1 MIDFCHIAPTPHL
14 DLVKDRK
21 THLLLAHLVE
31 DDPDYVKFYSDL
43 KKNNRGLTYIL
54 DNSAFEMYKQ
64 GRPMYDSV
72 ELITMAQRIQADY
85 VVMSDYPNE
94 KSTKTINAAEVM
106 GPTLKD
112 KGFGTFFC
120 PQSKIADTEDL
131 FACFNWAAQSDL
143 VDYIGVSI
151 LAIPNAYGVEKG
163 NKLQRFVS
171 RFMFMQDLH
180 DSGILDTAKVN
191 GKKIHLLG
199 MLDGPNEIRLMS
211 QFSEYIDTWD
221 SSAAI
226 WYGLHAGRM
235 FDASPTGILEGKY
248 EEEVDFN
255 YTATAQNVLTA
266 KTNKETIDELM
277 ITYLPSYITDEE
289 WFVTD
294 SEL

>member
-1 MIDFCHIAPTPHL
+1 MASFCHIAPIPHL
-14 DLVKDRK
+14 DIVSGAPV
-21 THLLLAHLVE
+21 HLALAHLVE
-31 DDPDYVKFYSDL
+31 TSDKYTDFYKNE
-43 KKNNRGLTYIL
+43 KKNGSKIIL

-72 ELITMAQRIQADY
+72 QLILMAQRIGADY

-94 KSTKTINAAEVM
+94 KCSKTINAAEVM
-106 GPTLKD
+106 APILKE

-120 PQSKIADTEDL
+120 PQSRIADTEDL
-131 FACFNWAAQSDL
+131 FACFNWAAQSPL

-171 RFMFMQDLH
+171 RFMFMQDLQ
-180 DSGILDTAKVN
+180 DSGILDTAKIN

-211 QFSEYIDTWD
+211 QFAEYIDTWD

-226 WYGLHAGRM
+226 WYGLHAGKM

-248 EEEVDFN
+248 EEEVDFQ
-255 YTATAQNVLTA
+255 YTASAQKVLTA
-266 KTNKETIDELM
+266 RANKETIDELM
-277 ITYLPSYITDEE
+277 QIYLSDSIQDND
-289 WFVTD
+289 WFVTEED
-294 SEL
+294 AL

>member
-1 MIDFCHIAPTPHL
+1 MANFCHIAPIPHL
-14 DLVKDRK
+14 DIVSGAS
-21 THLLLAHLVE
+21 THLALAHLVE
-31 DDPDYVKFYSDL
+31 TSDTYTDFYL
-43 KKNNRGLTYIL
+43 KEKENGSTIIL

-72 ELITMAQRIQADY
+72 QLIAMAQQIKADY

-94 KSTKTINAAEVM
+94 KGAKTINAAEIM
-106 GPTLKD
+106 APLLKE

-120 PQSKIADTEDL
+120 PQSKIGDPEDL
-131 FACFNWAAQSDL
+131 FAGFNWAAQSTL

-151 LAIPNAYGVEKG
+151 LSIPNAYGVEKG

-171 RFMFMQDLH
+171 RFMFMQDLQ
-180 DSGILDTAKVN
+180 DSGILDIAKSN

-211 QFSEYIDTWD
+211 QFAQYIHTWD

-226 WYGLHAGRM
+226 WYGLHAGKM
-235 FDASPTGILEGKY
+235 FDDSPTGIIEGKY

-255 YTATAQNVLTA
+255 YVSTPQNVLTA
-266 KTNKETIDELM
+266 EMNKETIDELM
-277 ITYLPSYITDEE
+277 HIYLPDYIQDDD
-289 WFVTD
+289 WFVTEED
-294 SEL
+294 SI

>member
-1 MIDFCHIAPTPHL
+1 MANFCHIAPIPHL
-14 DLVKDRK
+14 DIVSGAPA
-21 THLLLAHLVE
+21 HLALAHLVE
-31 DDPDYVKFYSDL
+31 TSEKYTDFY
-43 KKNNRGLTYIL
+43 KNEKDIGSTIIL

-72 ELITMAQRIQADY
+72 QLIAMAQRIEADY

-94 KSTKTINAAEVM
+94 KGAKTINAATIM
-106 GPTLKD
+106 SPLLKE

-120 PQSKIADTEDL
+120 PQSKINDPEDL
-131 FACFNWAAQSDL
+131 FASFNWAAQSEL

-151 LAIPNAYGVEKG
+151 LSIPNAYGVEKG

-180 DSGILDTAKVN
+180 DSGILDIAKSN

-211 QFSEYIDTWD
+211 QFAEYIDTWD

-226 WYGLHAGRM
+226 WYGLHANKL
-235 FDASPTGILEGKY
+235 FDDSPTGILEGKY

-255 YTATAQNVLTA
+255 FRTTSNQALLSA

-277 ITYLPSYITDEE
+277 QIYLPDHIQDED
-289 WFVTD
+289 WFVTEED
-294 SEL
+294 TL

>member
-1 MIDFCHIAPTPHL
+1 MANFCHIAPIPHL
-14 DLVKDRK
+14 DIVSGAAA
-21 THLLLAHLVE
+21 HLALAHLVQTSDE
-31 DDPDYVKFYSDL
+31 YTDFYKNE
-43 KKNNRGLTYIL
+43 KKEFKSTIIL

-72 ELITMAQRIQADY
+72 QLISMAQRIGADY
-85 VVMSDYPNE
+85 VVMSDYPNQQG
-94 KSTKTINAAEVM
+94 SKTIKAAEAM
-106 GPTLKD
+106 APLLKEE
-112 KGFGTFFC
+112 GFGTFFC

-131 FACFNWAAQSDL
+131 FASFNWAAQSPL

-151 LAIPNAYGVEKG
+151 LNIPNAYGVEKG

-180 DSGILDTAKVN
+180 DSGILDTARVN

-211 QFSEYIDTWD
+211 QFAEYINTWD

-226 WYGLHAGRM
+226 WYGLHAGKQ
-235 FDASPTGILEGKY
+235 FDGSPTGILEGKY

-255 YTATAQNVLTA
+255 YVSTGRNVLTA
-266 KTNKETIDELM
+266 KMNKETIDEL
-277 ITYLPSYITDEE
+277 IQNYLSDSIQDDD
-289 WFVTD
+289 WFVTEED
-294 SEL
+294 AL

>member
-1 MIDFCHIAPTPHL
+1 MAKFCHIAPIPHL
-14 DLVKDRK
+14 DIVSGASA
-21 THLLLAHLVE
+21 HLALAHLVE
-31 DDPDYVKFYSDL
+31 TSDKYTDFYKNE
-43 KKNNRGLTYIL
+43 KKEFDSTIIL

-72 ELITMAQRIQADY
+72 QLIAMAQRIQADY

-94 KSTKTINAAEVM
+94 KGRKTINAAEVM

-131 FACFNWAAQSDL
+131 FACFNWAAQSEL

-180 DSGILDTAKVN
+180 DSGILDTAKAN

-255 YTATAQNVLTA
+255 YTATPQNVLSA

-277 ITYLPSYITDEE
+277 LIYLPGYITDEE

>member
-1 MIDFCHIAPTPHL
+1 MANFCHIAPIPHL
-14 DLVKDRK
+14 DLVSGAPA
-21 THLLLAHLVE
+21 HLALAHLVE
-31 DDPDYVKFYSDL
+31 TSDL
-43 KKNNRGLTYIL
+43 YTNFYLKEKENGSTVIL

-72 ELITMAQRIQADY
+72 QLITMAQRIKADY

-94 KSTKTINAAEVM
+94 KGAKTINAAEIM
-106 GPTLKD
+106 APLLKE

-120 PQSKIADTEDL
+120 PQSKIGDAEDL
-131 FACFNWAAQSDL
+131 FTGFNWAAQSSL

-151 LAIPNAYGVEKG
+151 LSIPNAYGVEKG

-171 RFMFMQDLH
+171 RFMFMQDLQ
-180 DSGILDTAKVN
+180 DSGILDTAKMN

-211 QFSEYIDTWD
+211 QFAEYIDTWD

-226 WYGLHAGRM
+226 WYGLHAGKM

-255 YTATAQNVLTA
+255 YAGNIQKALTA

-277 ITYLPSYITDEE
+277 LLYLPEVTRNED
-289 WFVTD
+289 WFVTEED
-294 SEL
+294 AL

>member
-1 MIDFCHIAPTPHL
+1 MANFCHIAPIPHL
-14 DLVKDRK
+14 DIVSGAPA
-21 THLLLAHLVE
+21 HLALAHLVE
-31 DDPDYVKFYSDL
+31 TSNLYTDFYKNE
-43 KKNNRGLTYIL
+43 KKEFGSTIIL

-72 ELITMAQRIQADY
+72 QLIAMAQRISADY

-94 KSTKTINAAEVM
+94 NGRKTINAAEVM
-106 GPTLKD
+106 APTLKE

-120 PQSKIADTEDL
+120 PQSKIGDTEDL
-131 FACFNWAAQSDL
+131 FASFNWAAQSEL

-180 DSGILDTAKVN
+180 DSGILDTARVN

-211 QFSEYIDTWD
+211 QFAEYINTWD

-226 WYGLHAGRM
+226 WYGLHAGKQ
-235 FDASPTGILEGKY
+235 FDGSPTGILEGKY

-255 YTATAQNVLTA
+255 YVSTSRNVLTA
-266 KTNKETIDELM
+266 KMNKETIDEL
-277 ITYLPSYITDEE
+277 IQNYLPDSIQDDD
-289 WFVTD
+289 WFVTEED
-294 SEL
+294 AL